1 MGIAKKMLALML
13 VVVLGL
19 ASAFT
24 VSAAGTPSNTGGND
38 GQKKTATYPS
48 TDVNSKDHVNKA
60 VTSTV
65 NSATSATATKV
76 ASNSKDNPTVEFEA
90 ARNSAGDKVDIT
102 VIGNGKKGVF
112 DSKKGRKVKTA
123 IIKSKASKVIV
134 KGKAFKGSK
143 IGTIQVTSK
152 LVVFNK
158 NAFKGTKQTS
168 LVLKAKK
175 ASQLKFKKGSLKGL
189 KKITIKGASKKQKKK
204 IKKLLKKAG
213 FKGTIE

>member
-1 MGIAKKMLALML
+1 MGIAKRMLALML

-24 VSAAGTPSNTGGND
+24 VSAAGSPDSGKED
-38 GQKKTATYPS
+38 QKKTATYPS
-48 TDVNSKDHVNKA
+48 NDVNSKDHVNKA

-90 ARNSAGDKVDIT
+90 ARNTAGDKVDIT